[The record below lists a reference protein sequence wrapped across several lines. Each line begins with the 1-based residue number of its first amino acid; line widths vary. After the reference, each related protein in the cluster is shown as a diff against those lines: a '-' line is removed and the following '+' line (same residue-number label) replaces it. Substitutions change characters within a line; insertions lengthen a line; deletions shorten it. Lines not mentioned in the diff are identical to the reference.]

1 MSTTKEKSSIHPFLF
16 GVLVV
21 VTTFL
26 MGSSFTVGKIG
37 LTYVS
42 PLLLVGLRFTLA
54 GLIMAVL
61 VRKKTMPVGLPDW
74 GRVFVIG
81 MFQTAGVMGCIFLSL
96 RTITAGESSILTFS
110 NPLMVVIM
118 GTVFLGIR
126 YKFMQ
131 WLGASI
137 GFNGVFVTL
146 GFHLQLTTGTLL
158 GLGAAI
164 SWSIATILIKQW
176 GSRFNVWV
184 LTAYQMLFGG
194 SLLLIMGVTLE
205 IPKLTINLISV
216 SIIVYLAIMA
226 SIVQF
231 AIWFYLINEGDPGKT
246 SAFLF
251 LAPFFGVLTG
261 WVMLDEVVKWYVYA
275 GGALIFIGIFLV
287 NWSFKT
293 SSVKYAVPLD
303 MDQMKKEEIGRNAE

>member
-1 MSTTKEKSSIHPFLF
+1 MEKTNLHPFMF
-16 GVLVV
+16 IVLVV

-42 PLLLVGLRFTLA
+42 PLLLVGLRFTIA
-54 GLIMAVL
+54 GLLMAVI
-61 VRKKTMPVGLPDW
+61 VRKNPLPATLADW
-74 GRVFVIG
+74 GRIFVIG
-81 MFQTAGVMGCIFLSL
+81 LMQTAGVMGCIFLSL
-96 RTITAGESSILTFS
+96 RTITAGESSILTFT

-118 GTVFLGIR
+118 GTIFLGIR
-126 YKFMQ
+126 YRLLQ
-131 WLGASI
+131 WIGATV
-137 GFNGVFVTL
+137 GFLGVFITL

-158 GLGAAI
+158 GLGAAV
-164 SWSIATILIKQW
+164 SWSIGTILIKQW

-194 SLLLIMGVTLE
+194 ILLLLMGLTMETTRLTLN
-205 IPKLTINLISV
+205 PISIA
-216 SIIVYLAIMA
+216 IILWLAIMA

-231 AIWFYLINEGDPGKT
+231 AIWFYLLNQGDPGKT

-261 WVMLDEVVKWYVYA
+261 WLLLGEVVEWYVYV
-275 GGALIFIGIFLV
+275 GGALIFTGIFLV
-287 NWSFKT
+287 NWTFKKGT
-293 SSVKYAVPLD
+293 ANF
-303 MDQMKKEEIGRNAE
+303 KKSLNE

>member
-1 MSTTKEKSSIHPFLF
+1 MSTSKSKSSINPFMF
-16 GVLVV
+16 GILVV
-21 VTTFL
+21 ATTFL

-42 PLLLVGLRFTLA
+42 PLLLVGLRFTIA
-54 GLIMAVL
+54 GLLMSVL
-61 VRKKTMPVGLPDW
+61 VRQKQLPMNWSDW

-81 MFQTAGVMGCIFLSL
+81 TFQTAGVMSCIFLSL

-126 YKFMQ
+126 YRIMQ
-131 WLGASI
+131 WIGALI
-137 GFNGVFVTL
+137 GFLGVFVTL

-158 GLGAAI
+158 GLGAAV

-176 GSRFNVWV
+176 GSKFNVWV

-194 SLLLIMGVTLE
+194 SLLLIIGVTLE
-205 IPKLTINLISV
+205 APKLTLNVISV
-216 SIIVYLAIMA
+216 SIILWLAIMA

-261 WVMLDEVVKWYVYA
+261 WVLLEEVVKWYVYA
-275 GGALIFIGIFLV
+275 GGGLIFTGIFLV
-287 NWSFKT
+287 NWTFRKSY
-293 SSVKYAVPLD
+293 VKNEGHKIV
-303 MDQMKKEEIGRNAE
+303 KEETVRSLPTK

>member
-1 MSTTKEKSSIHPFLF
+1 
-16 GVLVV
+16 
-21 VTTFL
+21 

-42 PLLLVGLRFTLA
+42 PLLLVGLRFSLA
-54 GLIMAVL
+54 GLIMAFFV
-61 VRKKTMPVGLPDW
+61 KQKPLPDHFKDW
-74 GRVFVIG
+74 FKVFAIG

-96 RTITAGESSILTFS
+96 RYITAGVSSILTFT
-110 NPLMVVIM
+110 NPLLVVIL

-126 YKFMQ
+126 YRFSQ
-131 WLGASI
+131 WAGAVI
-137 GFNGVFVTL
+137 GILGVFITL
-146 GFHLQLTTGTLL
+146 GFQMQFSPGILL

-164 SWSIATILIKQW
+164 SWSIATILIKRW
-176 GSRFNVWV
+176 GYQLNIWV

-194 SLLLIMGVTLE
+194 IALLIMGVTLE
-205 IPKLTINLISV
+205 TPRLEINGV
-216 SIIVYLAIMA
+216 SISIILWLAIMA

-231 AIWFYLINEGDPGKT
+231 AIWFYLINQGDPGKT

-261 WVMLDEVVKWYVYA
+261 WLLLDEVVEWYVYL

-287 NWSFKT
+287 NWTFKR
-293 SSVKYAVPLD
+293 K
-303 MDQMKKEEIGRNAE
+303 

>member
-1 MSTTKEKSSIHPFLF
+1 LEKPNLHPFMF
-16 GVLVV
+16 IVLVV

-37 LTYVS
+37 LNYVS
-42 PLLLVGLRFTLA
+42 PLLLVGLRFTIA
-54 GLIMAVL
+54 GLLMAVI
-61 VRKKTMPVGLPDW
+61 VRKKLKPDKLADW
-74 GRVFVIG
+74 GRIFIIG
-81 MFQTAGVMGCIFLSL
+81 LVQTAGVMGCIFLSL

-118 GTVFLGIR
+118 GTTFLGIR
-126 YKFMQ
+126 YRILQ
-131 WLGASI
+131 WIGAI
-137 GFNGVFVTL
+137 VGFFGVFITL
-146 GFHLQLTTGTLL
+146 GYQMQLTSGTLL
-158 GLGAAI
+158 GLGAAV
-164 SWSIATILIKQW
+164 SWSIGTILIKQW

-194 SLLLIMGVTLE
+194 SILLLMG
-205 IPKLTINLISV
+205 LTMESPRLVLNPA
-216 SIIVYLAIMA
+216 SITIILWLAIMA

-261 WVMLDEVVKWYVYA
+261 WVLLDEVVESYVYA
-275 GGALIFIGIFLV
+275 GGALIFAGIFLV
-287 NWSFKT
+287 NWTFK
-293 SSVKYAVPLD
+293 D
-303 MDQMKKEEIGRNAE
+303 KKSLAYSETG